1 MKIYVSFPNNVNIA
15 HFNSK
20 VRFKIVVLHI
30 LERSKSMDWFL
41 YGIGLQTLISIQAAG
56 RSIIFFWSIFSEG

>member
-20 VRFKIVVLHI
+20 VRFKILVLHI
-30 LERSKSMDWFL
+30 IERLNINSNFNSSSREINHIFL
-41 YGIGLQTLISIQAAG
+41 ID
-56 RSIIFFWSIFSEG
+56 F